1 MKYKCPHCSSN
12 VELYFHLDNSPILQ
26 NVLYDSEEEAMSCNR
41 IAVDFYY
48 CNSCCYLFNPSFC
61 ADDIVYDARYNN
73 DQMSSPYYREYLSGV
88 ADKLISQC
96 LLDDSSS
103 ILEIGCGNGYFLK
116 LLMDKAQVTHVCG
129 FDPAYDGQYGLSNII
144 HKEYFSK
151 NDTKY
156 DLVILR
162 HCFDSFIKSP
172 DLIDSIRDS
181 IADGGAI
188 YIEYPSLEYIMDA
201 GDFSMLYHECHSY
214 YSLLSIAGLLK
225 KFHLKIDS
233 VFHLFNGQ
241 YSGVVCS
248 KLDAGGFDCS
258 AILKIINRYKN
269 IVIWGVSGRAV
280 TLMNHL
286 CLNKK
291 IVKYGVDI
299 NHKKQGK
306 YIPGTG
312 QRIISPADAISSSP
326 ELVIVSNPNYLDE
339 IMSNFDSGVHFI
351 TFNGQLHIK

>member
-1 MKYKCPHCSSN
+1 M
-12 VELYFHLDNSPILQ
+12 
-26 NVLYDSEEEAMSCNR
+26 A
-41 IAVDFYY
+41 
-48 CNSCCYLFNPSFC
+48 
-61 ADDIVYDARYNN
+61 
-73 DQMSSPYYREYLSGV
+73 
-88 ADKLISQC
+88 ISQEENLPYSDVRDYFC
-96 LLDDSSS
+96 KGIVNLINKMIKIIYSVKSTEELKR
-103 ILEIGCGNGYFLK
+103 LHEIFPRISFLQHAEWFK
-116 LLMDKAQVTHVCG
+116 K
-129 FDPAYDGQYGLSNII
+129 
-144 HKEYFSK
+144 
-151 NDTKY
+151 
-156 DLVILR
+156 DLTS
-162 HCFDSFIKSP
+162 DSFIKSP

-258 AILKIINRYKN
+258 AILKIVNRYKN

-286 CLNKK
+286 CLNKN

-339 IMSNFDSGVHFI
+339 IMSNFDTGVHFI